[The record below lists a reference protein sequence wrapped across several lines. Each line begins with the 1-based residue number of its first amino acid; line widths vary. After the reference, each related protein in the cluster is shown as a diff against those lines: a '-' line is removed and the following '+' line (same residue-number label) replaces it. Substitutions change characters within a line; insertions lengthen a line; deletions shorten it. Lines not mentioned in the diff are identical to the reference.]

1 MGTQTR
7 ASAMAQRKVT
17 PEELEA
23 LIEEGVDGVNA
34 SLRMLNAL
42 AEATNTEDRE
52 DMQECVST
60 LRTSRTRIQQGAAQL
75 IRIYQDEMV
84 ASKESDRLVEESL
97 EALFEQGIGSAGL
110 SAGNAGDDGGASR
123 AELEKAET
131 EIALLRSQLDAAHE
145 GHNADPELRGQ
156 VELLARAVQDREE
169 EISELTCRIEELE
182 NELDEAEGVNQHLTE
197 MLMKHNGDMAES
209 SDDSGGE

>member
-1 MGTQTR
+1 
-7 ASAMAQRKVT
+7 
-17 PEELEA
+17 
-23 LIEEGVDGVNA
+23 
-34 SLRMLNAL
+34 
-42 AEATNTEDRE
+42 
-52 DMQECVST
+52 MQECVST

-131 EIALLRSQLDAAHE
+131 EIALLRSQLDAAHD
-145 GHNADPELRGQ
+145 GHNAD
-156 VELLARAVQDREE
+156 
-169 EISELTCRIEELE
+169 LE
-182 NELDEAEGVNQHLTE
+182 EAEGVNQHLTE

-209 SDDSGGE
+209 SDDSGGETPPIDIGGKTPPIDIKLKKVRALCKKHGIRATGE